1 MNDCC
6 LSSLWAV
13 QDCVNVHK
21 MDIGK
26 AFFTSGSS
34 NRPATPL

>member
-26 AFFTSGSS
+26 TFFLPG
-34 NRPATPL
+34 LQIVQ